1 MDSYFRNNTQKKIS
15 VIIRAAYSLT
25 QQCLKLLLE
34 DDRDLTV
41 TDVVATDAQLI
52 DKVSRNKP
60 DVVFINLTD
69 DESQNVTVLT
79 DLFKVAPQTKVLIL
93 TSPDSTLDQTAALKL
108 GVTGIVSAN
117 RSPRVLIRAIKQVSE
132 GGVWLNQKIIAQLL
146 DNNNGLD
153 NEKAKRNGF
162 FKDNDLTSRE
172 LEVIEMIAQGM
183 NNKDISNKLF
193 ISEATVRHHLSS
205 IYSKLNV
212 DDRLNLAIYAF
223 QNGIAQSQS
232 ASA

>member
-1 MDSYFRNNTQKKIS
+1 M
-15 VIIRAAYSLT
+15 
-25 QQCLKLLLE
+25 
-34 DDRDLTV
+34 
-41 TDVVATDAQLI
+41 
-52 DKVSRNKP
+52 
-60 DVVFINLTD
+60 
-69 DESQNVTVLT
+69 
-79 DLFKVAPQTKVLIL
+79 
-93 TSPDSTLDQTAALKL
+93 DQTAALKL